1 MKILCKLF
9 FTLLFIGSFS
19 NTNAQTTPCNLT
31 GGSVYVGYTAPPIMM
46 NATVNG
52 MSQYSYSWTNGASAN
67 QNQFYSGWCVTITDL
82 MTGCDTTI
90 CESCIPTGGV
100 GACPMIYAP
109 VCGCDGTIYSNDCVA
124 MQNGIF
130 TFTSAIGPNGQLL
143 PCTQPSTCEV
153 EIIGDSII
161 CNLGSPHQLTAVPTG
176 NGTPPYTYLWSNG
189 QSNSPV
195 LTIISPGTY
204 CVTVTDAN
212 GCVDSACFTVAI
224 EEIVIYSIPSP
235 PNICLGDSIIL
246 SINPVNP
253 VNNIIWVPTGNTTP
267 TIVDFPTVS
276 TTYIVE
282 SVDLITGCDRRG
294 EILVTVDSCNLTTNF
309 ACMGG
314 INPGVTTCVGPGNYA
329 LGQTYVMAVYSTMAA
344 CIADSCT
351 VIVNGMHSEMFS
363 KISVYPNPTKGMLN
377 ITLSENEMF
386 TISLLTIEGK
396 VVITE
401 SNISNSFTI
410 YSENLAK
417 GQYILQI
424 ENNKGTFNRK
434 VIFE

>member
-100 GACPMIYAP
+100 GPCTMIYDP
-109 VCGCDGTIYSNDCVA
+109 VCGCDGTIYSNDCIA

-143 PCTQPSTCEV
+143 PCTGGSPLPCSVDILASGATTFCE
-153 EIIGDSII
+153 GDSV
-161 CNLGSPHQLTAVPTG
+161 QLQPTSFDVNGAYLWYTG
-176 NGTPPYTYLWSNG
+176 NTNHEIWVSTTGDYILSYTNDTGCIATDTMYVEVIPEPYLAAY
-189 QSNSPV
+189 
-195 LTIISPGTY
+195 
-204 CVTVTDAN
+204 TV
-212 GCVDSACFTVAI
+212 
-224 EEIVIYSIPSP
+224 PSP
-235 PNICLGDSIIL
+235 PIICLGDSVVIEVTQGL
-246 SINPVNP
+246 SHYYWN
-253 VNNIIWVPTGNTTP
+253 TGNP
-267 TIVDFPTVS
+267 FHQDEDRIVVFPTQDFLYV
-276 TTYIVE
+276 VE
-282 SVDLITGCDRRG
+282 VLDSNGCESKE
-294 EILVTVDSCNLTTNF
+294 EIQVFVDSCATGF
-309 ACMGG
+309 
-314 INPGVTTCVGPGNYA
+314 Y
-329 LGQTYVMAVYSTMAA
+329 
-344 CIADSCT
+344 
-351 VIVNGMHSEMFS
+351 SEMFS
-363 KISVYPNPTKGMLN
+363 KISIYPNPTKDILN
-377 ITLSENEMF
+377 VDLPENEVFSVSMF
-386 TISLLTIEGK
+386 TIEGK
-396 VVITE
+396 L
-401 SNISNSFTI
+401 ISREINVMNSI
-410 YSENLAK
+410 SISSADIAK

-424 ENNKGTFNRK
+424 ENNKGTFNQK

>member
-100 GACPMIYAP
+100 GPCTMIYDP
-109 VCGCDGTIYSNDCVA
+109 VCGCDGTIYSNDCIA

-143 PCTQPSTCEV
+143 PCTGGSPLPCSVDILASGATTFCE
-153 EIIGDSII
+153 GDSV
-161 CNLGSPHQLTAVPTG
+161 QLQPTSFDVNGAYLWYTG
-176 NGTPPYTYLWSNG
+176 NTNHEIWVSTTGDYILSYTND
-189 QSNSPV
+189 
-195 LTIISPGTY
+195 T
-204 CVTVTDAN
+204 
-212 GCVDSACFTVAI
+212 GCVATDTMYVEVIPEPYLAAYTV
-224 EEIVIYSIPSP
+224 PSP
-235 PNICLGDSIIL
+235 PIICLGDSVVIEVTQGL
-246 SINPVNP
+246 SHYYWN
-253 VNNIIWVPTGNTTP
+253 TGNP
-267 TIVDFPTVS
+267 FHQDEDRIVVFPTQDFLYV
-276 TTYIVE
+276 VE
-282 SVDLITGCDRRG
+282 VLDSNGCESKE
-294 EILVTVDSCNLTTNF
+294 EIQVFVDSCATGF
-309 ACMGG
+309 
-314 INPGVTTCVGPGNYA
+314 Y
-329 LGQTYVMAVYSTMAA
+329 
-344 CIADSCT
+344 
-351 VIVNGMHSEMFS
+351 SEMFS
-363 KISVYPNPTKGMLN
+363 KISIYPNPTKDILN
-377 ITLSENEMF
+377 VDLPENEVFSVSMF
-386 TISLLTIEGK
+386 TIEGK
-396 VVITE
+396 L
-401 SNISNSFTI
+401 ISREINVMNSI
-410 YSENLAK
+410 SISSADIAK

-424 ENNKGTFNRK
+424 ENNKGTFNQK